1 MGAKTTSQNQNQF
14 QIQNQ
19 TTQSAPWAVAQP
31 GLERS
36 LGLANTAADTT
47 YNGSSVAALDPLVTQ
62 GQNANLAAATANQ
75 PGQMAN
81 SFVNAY
87 QPLLANGGV
96 SALGLEGVGNLNQ
109 AASYLNPYASG
120 SYVNSGNPYL
130 DAVIAKN
137 DAATMGRINSNFSSA
152 GRYGSPAQ
160 AGTAANAIQAADNAT
175 RATQYNTDAD
185 RQLQAI
191 QGLGNIGQAKA
202 GIGQTGV
209 GNINSY
215 ISALPTIAQG
225 NLWQGNTIQ
234 SIGGQNMDYLQRV
247 INAANQDPWTK
258 AQNLA
263 QISGGIGQLGGT
275 SSSQGISYGQGT
287 TTKKEDPGVFG
298 DILAGVGAATNLA
311 SAVAGVPSVGTSFG
325 SFGQK
330 ASDLFS
336 PPTFQGLY
344 GSPFGGIGSDIRIKD
359 NIKELAT
366 LDNGL
371 KLYSFTYKS
380 GGPPQIGFMAQ
391 EVEKLYP
398 EAVTEDKDGIKYVYY
413 DILATRFAD
422 A

>member
-1 MGAKTTSQNQNQF
+1 MGGKSTTQNQNQF
-14 QIQNQ
+14 QLQNQ
-19 TTQSAPWAVAQP
+19 TTQSAPWSVAQP
-31 GLERS
+31 GLQQS
-36 LGLANTAADTT
+36 VDLAQRAADTT
-47 YNGSSVAALDPLVTQ
+47 YKGPLVAAMDPLVTQ
-62 GQNANLAAATANQ
+62 GQNANLAAAAANQ

-81 SFVNAY
+81 NFVNAY

-120 SYVNSGNPYL
+120 SYVQSGNPYL

-137 DAATMGRINSNFSSA
+137 DAATLGRIQGQFSGSQ
-152 GRYGSPAQ
+152 RTGSPAYM
-160 AGTAANAIQAADNAT
+160 GTAASAIQAADNQA
-175 RATQYNTDAD
+175 RLGQYNTDVQN
-185 RQLQAI
+185 QLSAI
-191 QGLGNIGQAKA
+191 QGLGNIGTAKA

-215 ISALPTIAQG
+215 VSALPTIAQG
-225 NLWQGNTIQ
+225 NLFAGNTIQ
-234 SIGGQNMDYLQRV
+234 SIGGQNMDYVQRQ
-247 INAANQDPWTK
+247 IDAANQAPWTV
-258 AQNLA
+258 ARNLA
-263 QISGGIGQLGGT
+263 EITGGVGQLGGT
-275 SSSQGISYGQGT
+275 SNTQGVSYGQGT

-298 DILAGVGAATNLA
+298 DILAAVGAGANVAAGMGGISPA
-311 SAVAGVPSVGTSFG
+311 SFA

-330 ASDLFS
+330 ASDFFN
-336 PPTFQGLY
+336 PPTFSGGY
-344 GSPFGGIGSDIRIKD
+344 GSPFGSDIRIKD

-366 LDNGL
+366 LPNGL

-398 EAVTEDKDGIKYVYY
+398 EAVTEDVDGVKYVYY
-413 DILATRFAD
+413 DRVASRLAD